1 MPRAG
6 EELIEVI
13 GDVLGEH
20 YHGLDDHWFTD
31 VEMDIPTC
39 PFDQTDDNSRR
50 LQPVQY
56 SERYS
61 DMIEQNKPKSQA
73 DGMGRSIER
82 RLASSSGT
90 STSASCTNCGKK
102 IKKEGGI

>member
-1 MPRAG
+1 MDFEIEPEVCASEKGEG

-31 VEMDIPTC
+31 VEIEFPTF
-39 PFDQTDDNSRR
+39 PLYHTDDNSRR

-61 DMIEQNKPKSQA
+61 DMIEHKNQKVKQ
-73 DGMGRSIER
+73 MI
-82 RLASSSGT
+82 
-90 STSASCTNCGKK
+90 
-102 IKKEGGI
+102 